1 MRHTPALIETMRI
14 RNGAAPLW
22 YLHIRRLATSCKALG
37 IPLPGELPPPEGGL
51 DRTVRWEIGMRG
63 VQESERLVEPVEP
76 VKLIISRITHH
87 PYPHKTTERAQFD
100 RARDKARGAEAD
112 DALLLTPGGY
122 LAETAIWSVFWW
134 EGGTLCAPALELGIL
149 PGVGRARIMELA
161 GSKSRR
167 GGRPGA
173 KSEVSRSFWR
183 TPSAAWPKSRRSRTI
198 RCLRPSRQT
207 IWLHIFGLDPGVF
220 RAIFPGSGRW
230 PVVVVAQS
238 VRAPDCG
245 SGGCGFDS
253 RQPPSKV
260 RSSSGR
266 APVSKTG
273 GCRFESCRACGC

>member
-14 RNGAAPLW
+14 RNGLAPLW

-51 DRTVRWEIGMRG
+51 DRTVRWEVGMRG

-76 VKLIISRITHH
+76 IKLIISRIAHH

-134 EGGTLCAPALELGIL
+134 EGGTLCAPAMELGIL

-161 GSKSRR
+161 GPIEERR
-167 GGRPGA
+167 A
-173 KSEVSRSFWR
+173 TWSEVRGLPLFLANAVRGVAKVSAVQDDPV
-183 TPSAAWPKSRRSRTI
+183 PSAKQTDELAARFWP
-198 RCLRPSRQT
+198 
-207 IWLHIFGLDPGVF
+207 
-220 RAIFPGSGRW
+220 
-230 PVVVVAQS
+230 
-238 VRAPDCG
+238 
-245 SGGCGFDS
+245 
-253 RQPPSKV
+253 
-260 RSSSGR
+260 
-266 APVSKTG
+266 
-273 GCRFESCRACGC
+273 